1 MKKTELKG
9 FKNKVHTEG
18 ICNIEVEPT
27 QLLLILSKLN
37 D

>member
-9 FKNKVHTEG
+9 FKNKVTEG